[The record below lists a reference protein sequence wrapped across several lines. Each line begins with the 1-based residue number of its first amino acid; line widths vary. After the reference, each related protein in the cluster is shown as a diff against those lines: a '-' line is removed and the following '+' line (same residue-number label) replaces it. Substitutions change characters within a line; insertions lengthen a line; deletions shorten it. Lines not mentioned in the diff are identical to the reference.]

1 LDVVGFDCLSNGNT
15 PSRNQTS
22 FDMPNA
28 ANVGTI
34 RFAGNVVTTGQ
45 QSFLANRFVI
55 DTSSGSNALE
65 FNAASGDVDF
75 TVGQGRIVSATGGS
89 PRVRFGNRPSSATI
103 SALQSSG
110 AVITSEPNDLS
121 ELIKLRET
129 RKLSSA
135 KAMEQDLDQRA
146 GQTPTVEVGDLISVN
161 CASVEEERCA
171 PEKGTAESSDK
182 GTQVSGL

>member
-1 LDVVGFDCLSNGNT
+1 M
-15 PSRNQTS
+15 PS
-22 FDMPNA
+22 A
-28 ANVGTI
+28 ANAGMI

-75 TVGQGRIVSATGGS
+75 IVGQGRMVSATGGA

-121 ELIKLRET
+121 ELVKLQES
-129 RKLSSA
+129 RKLAAA
-135 KAMEQDLDQRA
+135 KIMEQDLDQRA
-146 GQTPTVEVGDLISVN
+146 GQMPIVEVGDLIQVN
-161 CASVEEERCA
+161 CVSVDDGRCVPANGAEEA
-171 PEKGTAESSDK
+171 LDKSEKF
-182 GTQVSGL
+182 